1 MRKIIIGM
9 LICLILGAMVA
20 PESFGLLGEFFEGR
34 YNAMAKS
41 HCFEAGGH
49 LLEECEDIR
58 K

>member
-1 MRKIIIGM
+1 M